1 MLESGHSTA
10 VLIFN
15 LFVILVH
22 KDGYYCVDVIFPL
35 YNFRGVTQAFIALSV
50 EIDGSVFTEK

>member
-1 MLESGHSTA
+1 MLETGHSSP

-22 KDGYYCVDVIFPL
+22 KDGYYCVDVIFL
-35 YNFRGVTQAFIALSV
+35 HTILEV
-50 EIDGSVFTEK
+50 